1 MRWRVLSAA
10 AVAGVCLSTAAPLA
24 VALPAPVSPSDPS
37 VAEQW
42 VNPAARA
49 DESSLVGLRIVDAPD
64 LGAAQLA
71 PDQPLRVTLSV
82 FNNSDEEVTDLSI
95 VARRADASPSV
106 GEARRILSLSREA
119 YPYFGPDL
127 DLSDPLAAGERRE
140 VSFTVPAK
148 ELSLTPGATYPV
160 MFSLSGTTGEG
171 PQQLGTERLLVTVGE
186 APPADDADTPPEQ
199 IPGLS
204 LIYPLTAE
212 VDIVPGETGT
222 APEEPPLILASDQ
235 LAGQLSPGGRLSEL
249 LEDWRT
255 TTDEV
260 RSSSCLALDPAL
272 VDTVARMA
280 EGYTVSD
287 TRPALVTEPQ
297 RLRDSWFTEQ
307 GTEVGQPGR
316 GAADADRWL
325 SDLAETAATGCTV
338 ALPWG
343 NADLNAVAA
352 TGDEWLFREAV
363 QRGPATLQSVL
374 GVVPEGNIV
383 VPGPG
388 YVTEQAAP
396 RLAWADQSSSDILT
410 TGMQQA
416 WEESVA
422 RLTPRDPGGDDDSAL
437 ESTDVPTPSPAGP
450 PAPGEPV
457 RVLVADNTVWS
468 APQAGPFASLA
479 PGITAVT
486 YPGALGAVLAATG
499 PAPVTTGYSNPDSRI
514 DYRADSTTARAV
526 TAGAALRLAVDRQT
540 LPGDWAESPEPV
552 LAVPPT
558 HLDPETG
565 AVLLDTAAELLADD
579 RARPVPLTEAV
590 TPSPTQQA
598 DLDAQ
603 QPVPPTPGSARFGSP
618 YPDPAVVTDAE
629 TLRAGQQARYI
640 DDLTRMAVN
649 DPAISLSRYGFTLPL
664 RRDVL
669 TSLTATSRSSL
680 GTHEDAVERTDARL
694 DGNRRTLQELR
705 GSVALIPPGNVYTR
719 VSESSPLLI
728 VAENGLPLPVEAELA
743 YSGPDGAR
751 ISVPERVHIPAH
763 GSITVQMTADLPTAR
778 DQTQLTLWLATLDGS
793 PISTPVDIT
802 VQTRA
807 GIVGTYGIGLLLVV
821 GLSLALLF
829 RVGRRR
835 KQQRQHR
842 QHRRRR
848 G

>member
-10 AVAGVCLSTAAPLA
+10 TVAGVCLCASGPVAG
-24 VALPAPVSPSDPS
+24 ALPAPVSPTDPS
-37 VAEQW
+37 VADQW

-49 DESSLVGLRIVDAPD
+49 DESSQVGLRIVDAPD
-64 LGAAQLA
+64 LGAAQLD

-82 FNNSDEEVTDLSI
+82 FNNSDDEVSDLSI
-95 VARRADASPSV
+95 IARRTDASPSV
-106 GEARRILSLSREA
+106 AEARRILSLSRDA

-127 DLSDPLAAGERRE
+127 DLAEPLAAGARRE
-140 VSFTVPAK
+140 VSFTVPAR

-160 MFSLSGTTGEG
+160 MFSLSGSTGTG
-171 PQQLGTERLLVTVGE
+171 LQQLGTERLLVTVAEE
-186 APPADDADTPPEQ
+186 APGGEVDTPPEQ

-204 LIYPLTAE
+204 MVYPLSAE

-222 APEEPPLILASDQ
+222 APEEPPLILASEQ
-235 LAGQLSPGGRLSEL
+235 LAGQLAPGGRLSEL

-280 EGYTVSD
+280 EGYTVAD
-287 TRPALVTEPQ
+287 TRPALVTEPR
-297 RLRDSWFTEQ
+297 RLRDSWFAEQ
-307 GTEVGQPGR
+307 DSETGQPGQ

-325 SDLAETAATGCTV
+325 GDLAETAATGCTI

-363 QRGPATLQSVL
+363 QRGPATLESVL
-374 GVVPEGNIV
+374 GVEPEGNIV

-396 RLAWADQSSSDILT
+396 RLSWADQTSTDILA

-422 RLTPRDPGGDDDSAL
+422 RLTPRDSGGDDDSAL
-437 ESTDVPTPSPAGP
+437 ESTDVPAPTSGGP
-450 PAPGEPV
+450 PAPQEPV

-468 APQAGPFASLA
+468 APQAGQYATLA

-486 YPGALGAVLAATG
+486 YPGALGATLAATG
-499 PAPVTTGYSNPDSRI
+499 PAPITTGYSNPDGRY
-514 DYRADSTTARAV
+514 DYRVDSTTARAA

-540 LPGDWAESPEPV
+540 LPGDWADNPEPV

-558 HLDPETG
+558 HLDPQTG
-565 AVLLDTAAELLADD
+565 AVLLDTAADLLADD

-590 TPSPTQQA
+590 TPSPTQQET
-598 DLDAQ
+598 LDAQ
-603 QPVPPTPGSARFGSP
+603 APVPPTPGSARFGAP
-618 YPDPAVVTDAE
+618 YLDPAVITDAE
-629 TLRAGQQARYI
+629 SLRAGQQARYI

-669 TSLTATSRSSL
+669 MSLTATSRSSL
-680 GTHEDAVERTDARL
+680 VTHDDAVERTDARL
-694 DGNRRTLQELR
+694 DGNRRALQALR

-743 YSGPDGAR
+743 YSGPEGAR
-751 ISVPERVHIPAH
+751 VAVPERVHIPAH

-835 KQQRQHR
+835 KQQRQQR
-842 QHRRRR
+842 QHRHRR